1 MHFILRACAGELI
14 FSSKEDA
21 LLAALKSQECL
32 HLPLKKSDLKNVE
45 QIDLNFDILSIYPSF
60 RPSFISKGQ
69 HALELVGISG
79 DDTDMHFLI
88 STDPQ
93 QIQQWLEVIG
103 KAKIFSKWYQNIH
116 NLVKNQQDKLTEQ
129 INAKLLEILQFCD

>member
-60 RPSFISKGQ
+60 RPSFISKG
-69 HALELVGISG
+69 
-79 DDTDMHFLI
+79 
-88 STDPQ
+88 
-93 QIQQWLEVIG
+93 
-103 KAKIFSKWYQNIH
+103 
-116 NLVKNQQDKLTEQ
+116 
-129 INAKLLEILQFCD
+129 